1 MMPMPITD
9 AMFLLLESR
18 EHPLHVGGL
27 QLYDVPD
34 GAGPDYVYELYRQM
48 LGAAEAQP
56 LYRQRPRRSLASFGQ
71 WGWQDDD
78 ELDLEYHV
86 RLSAL
91 PRPGKVRQLLE
102 LVSRLHG
109 SLLDRHR
116 PLWEFHLIDGLE
128 GNRYAT
134 YTKVHHALV
143 DGASAVRQLV
153 RMMTT
158 DPDDLDCLPFWAA
171 RPKSRSHAVN
181 GVDLSDRLSAVAGG
195 VSDALGIGPAVV
207 RTALRTIQEQAA
219 TLPFQAPKTVL
230 NVSIGGARRFA
241 AQSWSLDRIRELGKR
256 SGSTVND
263 IALAMSAGALRRYLL
278 ELNALPAAPL
288 VAMVPVSL
296 RGARLKSDA
305 TGNAVGT
312 ILCSLATDIPD
323 PAVRLEQIMAA
334 MSTSKEMYAELTPLQ
349 ITALSALMVGGVGL
363 APLPGITRLTPP
375 PFNLIIS
382 NVPGPTEDMY
392 FNGAKLSGTYPV
404 SFLLDGQAMN
414 ITLTS
419 HAGSLDFGIVGCR
432 RSLPHLQHLLG
443 HLDAALEELERA
455 VS

>member
-34 GAGPDYVYELYRQM
+34 GAGPEYVYELHRQM
-48 LGAAEAQP
+48 LGFSQAQP
-56 LYRQRPRRSLASFGQ
+56 LYRRRPRRSLASFGQ

-116 PLWEFHLIDGLE
+116 PLWEFHLIDGVE

-143 DGASAVRQLV
+143 DGASAVRQLT

-158 DPDDLDCLPFWAA
+158 DPDDLDCKPFWAVKPRRSS
-171 RPKSRSHAVN
+171 RPVN
-181 GVDLSDRLSAVAGG
+181 GVELSDRLTAAAGG
-195 VSDALGIGPAVV
+195 VSDALGVAPAIV
-207 RTALRTIQEQAA
+207 RTALRTISEQAA

-230 NVSIGGARRFA
+230 NVNIGGARRFA
-241 AQSWSLDRIRELGKR
+241 AQSWPMERIRTLGKR

-278 ELNALPAAPL
+278 ELNALPSAPL

-296 RGARLKSDA
+296 RGARLNSDA

-323 PAVRLEQIMAA
+323 PAVRLEMIMAA
-334 MSTSKEMYAELTPLQ
+334 MSTSKDMYAELTPLQ

-404 SFLLDGQAMN
+404 SFLMDGQALN

-419 HAGSLDFGIVGCR
+419 HAGNLDFGIVGCR
-432 RSLPHLQHLLG
+432 RSLPHLQHVLG
-443 HLDAALEELERA
+443 HLDASLVELERA

>member
-1 MMPMPITD
+1 
-9 AMFLLLESR
+9 
-18 EHPLHVGGL
+18 
-27 QLYDVPD
+27 
-34 GAGPDYVYELYRQM
+34 
-48 LGAAEAQP
+48 
-56 LYRQRPRRSLASFGQ
+56 
-71 WGWQDDD
+71 
-78 ELDLEYHV
+78 
-86 RLSAL
+86 
-91 PRPGKVRQLLE
+91 
-102 LVSRLHG
+102 
-109 SLLDRHR
+109 
-116 PLWEFHLIDGLE
+116 
-128 GNRYAT
+128 
-134 YTKVHHALV
+134 
-143 DGASAVRQLV
+143 
-153 RMMTT
+153 
-158 DPDDLDCLPFWAA
+158 
-171 RPKSRSHAVN
+171 
-181 GVDLSDRLSAVAGG
+181 
-195 VSDALGIGPAVV
+195 
-207 RTALRTIQEQAA
+207 
-219 TLPFQAPKTVL
+219 
-230 NVSIGGARRFA
+230 
-241 AQSWSLDRIRELGKR
+241 
-256 SGSTVND
+256 
-263 IALAMSAGALRRYLL
+263 
-278 ELNALPAAPL
+278 
-288 VAMVPVSL
+288 MVPVSL

-382 NVPGPTEDMY
+382 SNVPGPTEDMY

>member
-278 ELNALPAAPL
+278 ELNALPAAPRWSPWCRSRC
-288 VAMVPVSL
+288 A
-296 RGARLKSDA
+296 ARD
-305 TGNAVGT
+305 
-312 ILCSLATDIPD
+312 
-323 PAVRLEQIMAA
+323 
-334 MSTSKEMYAELTPLQ
+334 
-349 ITALSALMVGGVGL
+349 
-363 APLPGITRLTPP
+363 
-375 PFNLIIS
+375 
-382 NVPGPTEDMY
+382 
-392 FNGAKLSGTYPV
+392 
-404 SFLLDGQAMN
+404 
-414 ITLTS
+414 
-419 HAGSLDFGIVGCR
+419 
-432 RSLPHLQHLLG
+432 
-443 HLDAALEELERA
+443 
-455 VS
+455 